1 MLWQN
6 LPYVIMFGFFF
17 SWTLHR
23 WPIWLIY
30 RDKSREKQRKK
41 NLQTKKEAEQ
51 REQKSQKPKAT
62 TKGTAAT
69 TVTKKKTAKQ
79 RRAAQSIED
88 DDEMAM
94 EYRLLKKLK
103 KGAINESEFA
113 KLTGTEELFSDD

>member
-1 MLWQN
+1 
-6 LPYVIMFGFFF
+6 MFGFS
-17 SWTLHR
+17 SWTLLR
-23 WPIWLIY
+23 WPIYLIC

-41 NLQTKKEAEQ
+41 NLQAKKEAEQ

-62 TKGTAAT
+62 PKGTAAPT
-69 TVTKKKTAKQ
+69 MTKKKTAKQ

-113 KLTGTEELFSDD
+113 KLTGTEELLSDD